1 MEVVKVLIWTLQP
14 DPHCSIRKR
23 GAEDTS
29 RMNTQWLGGGSTFR
43 RTSKV
48 IGWCQLQESLRV
60 RVFFAETFT
69 PGEKTK
75 IYQSLDTV
83 MGGT

>member
-29 RMNTQWLGGGSTFR
+29 RMNTQWLGGEALFEGLP
-43 RTSKV
+43 K
-48 IGWCQLQESLRV
+48 
-60 RVFFAETFT
+60 
-69 PGEKTK
+69 
-75 IYQSLDTV
+75 
-83 MGGT
+83 